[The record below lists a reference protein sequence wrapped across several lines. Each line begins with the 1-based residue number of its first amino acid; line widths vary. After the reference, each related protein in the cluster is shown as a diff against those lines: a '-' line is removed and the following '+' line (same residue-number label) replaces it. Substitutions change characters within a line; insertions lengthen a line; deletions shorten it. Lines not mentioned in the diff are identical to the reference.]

1 VFRGLT
7 HHGRVHLAVVLGA
20 AVATAVLTGALL
32 VGDSV
37 RGSLR
42 DLVLDRLGDI
52 DQALL
57 SERFFREQL
66 AGDLENGAPTVHVA
80 PAILLQGSAIHAGTG
95 ARASGIQVLG
105 VDNRFLEQF
114 PSPTGQAT
122 ELPLQRLPGQLFPS
136 VILNAPLA
144 DELDAVLGDAV
155 LISFP
160 RWSEIPSD
168 TLLGSRETED
178 VVGTL
183 RCTVTGILP
192 EGGIGRFG
200 LSARQTF
207 QKNAFVDL
215 SRLQQT
221 LDSRGQVNALFVAG
235 TTEPPQH
242 LDAALEN
249 ALHLEDVG
257 LAVEPGDG
265 YLSITSQE
273 FVLRPGMVQAAEAA
287 AAELDAS
294 VLPLQTYLANR
305 MQAGERSVPYSMM
318 VALELPLEP
327 AFGQLEL
334 TDGTPAPALQD
345 RDILLNQWA
354 AEDLGARVGDTVE
367 LTYFSVGPREEL
379 STEDASFTLRGIT
392 TLQGLGADRGITPD
406 YPGIQ
411 GAGNMTDWDPPFPV
425 NLDAIRPE
433 DETYWDEYGATPKA
447 FVAEETGRQLWSNR
461 FGTVTALRVAPPA
474 GTETST
480 FLPQFRAALL
490 RELDSAGFGL
500 HLLPVRQEGLE
511 ASKGAT
517 DFSMLFISFS
527 MFLIFSALMLVSL
540 LFRLGVEQRGRELGL
555 LLAVGFRVRAVRR
568 RFLMEGA
575 LLAAA
580 GMVLGLGGAV
590 VYAGLMMTGLRTVWL
605 PAVGSPL
612 LFLHVQ
618 PLSLAAGGML
628 SLLAVLA
635 TIVHAI
641 RKLSRVPPTALL
653 AGSVSGARRA
663 ASGRL
668 ARNIAYL
675 STGSAAGLLIKAA
688 FSSGEP
694 GPGLFFGVGASV
706 LCAGL
711 GYFSLWCRRVHG
723 GASAS
728 LIGMAARNSS
738 WNPGRSIL
746 SVALVGSACF
756 TIISVGAFQ
765 LQDGGDIRSLESGT
779 GGYALVAESDVPL
792 PQDPSRTAARANL
805 GFPESA
811 EKELDGV
818 ELVPFRML
826 PGDDAS
832 CLNLY
837 RPGRPRILGVPDE
850 QIQRGGF
857 PFGALADDVDNPWT
871 LLDQE
876 LEPGV
881 IPALGDENSVMWIL
895 HLGLGKDL
903 VLQNERGEEIRLR
916 LVGLMKHSLFQS
928 ELLISEA
935 NFLRHFPSRG
945 GYSYFL
951 IDPPAGSEGRATEAL
966 ESALGPFGLDVT
978 STAQRLRDYNAVQ
991 NTYLSTF
998 QTLGGL
1004 GLLLGTLGLGII
1016 LVRNIM
1022 ERRGELAVLRAFGF
1036 RRNRLAVMVLAEN
1049 VFLLVFG
1056 ITLGTVSALVAIAP
1070 VVLGEGSALPWASLL
1085 LTLTVVFLVGMLASL
1100 AGVLGTL
1107 RVPLLPALKAER

>member
-1 VFRGLT
+1 MLRGLI
-7 HHGRVHLAVVLGA
+7 HHARVHLAVVLGA

-42 DLVLDRLGDI
+42 DLVLDRLGSI

-57 SERFFREQL
+57 SQRFFREQL
-66 AGDLENGAPTVHVA
+66 ADDLEQAAPAVRTA
-80 PAILLQGSAIHAGTG
+80 PAILLQGSAVHADTG

-105 VDNRFLEQF
+105 VDHRFLRLF
-114 PSPTGQAT
+114 PSPAGQTAG
-122 ELPLQRLPGQLFPS
+122 LPLRQLPGQLFPS
-136 VILNAPLA
+136 VVLNASLA
-144 DELDAVLGDAV
+144 DELGAGVGDAV

-178 VVGTL
+178 VVGML
-183 RCTVTGILP
+183 RGTVTSILP

-207 QKNAFVDL
+207 RKNAFVDL
-215 SRLQQT
+215 RRLQRT
-221 LDSRGQVNALFVAG
+221 LDSQGRVNALFVSG
-235 TTEPPQH
+235 TTDPPQQ
-242 LDAALEN
+242 LDIALGD
-249 ALHLEDVG
+249 ALRLEDLG
-257 LAVEPGDG
+257 LTVDPGDRF
-265 YLSITSQE
+265 LSLSSQE
-273 FVLRPGMVQAAEAA
+273 FILRPGMVQAARAA
-287 AAELDAS
+287 AARLGVS
-294 VLPLQTYLANR
+294 VLPLQTYLANSI
-305 MQAGERSVPYSMM
+305 QAGERSVPYSMM
-318 VALELPLEP
+318 VALELPLERP
-327 AFGQLEL
+327 FGEL
-334 TDGTPAPALQD
+334 KLANGMPAPALQAQEL
-345 RDILLNQWA
+345 LLNQWTA
-354 AEDLGARVGDTVE
+354 DHLGARVGDTVE
-367 LTYFSVGPREEL
+367 VTYFTVGPREEL
-379 STEDASFTLRGIT
+379 NTESASFTLRGIT
-392 TLQGLGADRGITPD
+392 TLQGLGADRKMTPD

-425 NLDAIRPE
+425 DLSAIRPE
-433 DETYWDEYGATPKA
+433 DEDYWDEYGATPKA
-447 FVAEETGRQLWSNR
+447 FIAEETGRKLWANR
-461 FGTVTALRVAPPA
+461 FGTVTALRVALPEGMEPDA
-474 GTETST
+474 

-490 RELDSAGFGL
+490 RELDSTGMGL
-500 HLLPVRQEGLE
+500 ELLPVRQEGLE
-511 ASKGAT
+511 ASRGAT
-517 DFSMLFISFS
+517 DFSMLFLSFS

-540 LFRLGVEQRGRELGL
+540 LFRLGVEQRSRELGL
-555 LLAVGFRVRAVRR
+555 LLAVGFGVRAVRR
-568 RFLMEGA
+568 RFLREGA
-575 LLAAA
+575 LLAVA

-590 VYAGLMMTGLRTVWL
+590 AYAGLMMRGLRTLWL

-612 LFLHVQ
+612 LFLHVE
-618 PLSLAAGGML
+618 PASLAMGGLL

-635 TIVHAI
+635 TIAHAI
-641 RKLSRVPPTALL
+641 RKLSRVPPAALL
-653 AGSVSGARRA
+653 AGSVSGTTRSV
-663 ASGRL
+663 SGRL
-668 ARNIAYL
+668 GRNIAYV
-675 STGSAAGLLIKAA
+675 STGSAAGLLLIAA
-688 FSSGEP
+688 LRGDEA

-723 GASAS
+723 NASTS
-728 LIGMAARNSS
+728 LAGMAARNSS

-765 LQDGGDIRSLESGT
+765 LQDGGDVRLPGSGA
-779 GGYALVAESDVPL
+779 GGYSLVAESDVPL
-792 PQDPSRTAARANL
+792 PRDPNQPAARAEL
-805 GFPESA
+805 GFPGSA
-811 EKELDGV
+811 EADLAEVK
-818 ELVPFRML
+818 LVPFRML

-850 QIQRGGF
+850 QIDRGGF

-871 LLDQE
+871 LLNLQ
-876 LEPGV
+876 LGPGV
-881 IPALGDENSVMWIL
+881 IPALGDENSVRWIL

-903 VLQNERGEEIRLR
+903 VMQNERGEEIRLR

-935 NFLRHFPSRG
+935 HFLQHFPSRS

-951 IDPPAGSEGRATEAL
+951 VDTPEGTEERTIETL

-978 STAQRLRDYNAVQ
+978 TTAQRLRDYNAVQ

-1004 GLLLGTLGLGII
+1004 GLLLGTLGLGVI

-1022 ERRGELAVLRAFGF
+1022 ERRGELAALRAFGF
-1036 RRNRLAVMVLAEN
+1036 RRNRLALMVLAEN
-1049 VFLLVFG
+1049 VFLLMFG
-1056 ITLGTVSALVAIAP
+1056 ISLGTTSALVAIAP
-1070 VVLGEGSALPWASLL
+1070 VVLGEGSSLPWASLL
-1085 LTLTVVFLVGMLASL
+1085 LTLSVVFLVGMLASL